1 MEKIHLFF
9 EEANLLFILAICWAL
24 WYGTK
29 YLKNAVFNAI
39 DNNEEPTTIILKAAA
54 AAILSGCFCW
64 WFLNTIIA
72 LYER

>member
-9 EEANLLFILAICWAL
+9 EEANLLLILAICWAL

-29 YLKNAVFNAI
+29 YAVFNAI
-39 DNNEEPTTIILKAAA
+39 DDDEEPINVILKTTA
-54 AAILSGCFCW
+54 AAIISGCFCW